1 MLIQQVSIENSE
13 TLKDVRIE
21 NGKFVQIANHIAPKD
36 NEGLIDGRGKL
47 LLPPFVDPH
56 VHLDSTLTAGDPE
69 WNQSGTLFDG
79 IRIWS
84 ARKQKLTIE
93 DVKTRAT
100 QTLKKQASHGT
111 QFVRSHVDVTD
122 PNLTALKALLQVR
135 DEVKDFI
142 ELQLV
147 AFPQEGI
154 LSFPHGKEL
163 MTKAAEMGVDV
174 IGGIPHFEFNR
185 EYGVQSLH
193 FVSDLAEKYD
203 KLIDVHCDEI
213 DDPAARGLETLA
225 TLAYETGMRD
235 QVTAS
240 HTTALGSYN
249 DAYAY
254 KLFRLLKMSGIN
266 MIANPLV
273 NTFLGGRFDTY
284 PKRRGMTRVK
294 ELTEDGINVAFG
306 EDDIK
311 DPWYPMGDGNMLD
324 PLHLGLHVAQT
335 MGYDQI
341 MNSYKYVTQ
350 NGARAMHI
358 LDHYGIEVGK
368 QANCIILNRDNFY
381 DALNERAEVLYAIHH
396 GVVTV
401 KTQPQEVKTYF
412 GQSSITK

>member
-1 MLIQQVSIENSE
+1 MLIQQVSIENSK

-21 NGKFVQIANHIAPKD
+21 DGKFVEIANHITPKES
-36 NEGLIDGRGKL
+36 EGLIDGCGKL

-56 VHLDSTLTAGDPE
+56 VHLDATLTAGDPE

-84 ARKQKLTIE
+84 ERKKKLTVE
-93 DVKTRAT
+93 DVKKRAI
-100 QTLKKQASHGT
+100 QTLNKQASHGT

-122 PNLTALKALLQVR
+122 PDLTALKALLEVR

-142 ELQLV
+142 ELQIV

-185 EYGVQSLH
+185 EYGVESLH

-235 QVTAS
+235 KVTAS
-240 HTTALGSYN
+240 HTTAMGSYN

-266 MIANPLV
+266 MIANP
-273 NTFLGGRFDTY
+273 
-284 PKRRGMTRVK
+284 
-294 ELTEDGINVAFG
+294 
-306 EDDIK
+306 
-311 DPWYPMGDGNMLD
+311 
-324 PLHLGLHVAQT
+324 
-335 MGYDQI
+335 
-341 MNSYKYVTQ
+341 
-350 NGARAMHI
+350 
-358 LDHYGIEVGK
+358 
-368 QANCIILNRDNFY
+368 
-381 DALNERAEVLYAIHH
+381 
-396 GVVTV
+396 
-401 KTQPQEVKTYF
+401 
-412 GQSSITK
+412 

>member
-1 MLIQQVSIENSE
+1 MSIENSE

-21 NGKFVQIANHIAPKD
+21 DGKFKEIADHITPGQS
-36 NEGLIDGRGKL
+36 EGLIDGRGKL

-56 VHLDSTLTAGDPE
+56 VHLDATLTAGDPE

-93 DVKTRAT
+93 DVKSRAT
-100 QTLKKQASHGT
+100 KALKKQASHGT

-122 PNLTALKALLQVR
+122 PDLTALKALLEVR
-135 DEVKDFI
+135 EEVKDFI

-185 EYGVQSLH
+185 EYGVESLH
-193 FVSDLAEKYD
+193 FVSDLAEKYN

-225 TLAYETGMRD
+225 TLAYETGMHD

-254 KLFRLLKMSGIN
+254 KLFRLLKMSEIN

-341 MNSYKYVTQ
+341 MKSYEYVTK

-358 LDHYGIEVGK
+358 LDHYGIEAGK
-368 QANCIILNRDNFY
+368 EANCIILNRDNFY
-381 DALNERAEVLYAIHH
+381 DALNERAEVLYSIHH
-396 GVVTV
+396 GRVTV
-401 KTQPQEVKTYF
+401 KTQPQEVETYF
-412 GQSSITK
+412 N